1 MTTEQTGSI
10 ILRRGPT
17 VDRLA
22 FVPLDGEIIYD
33 SELQKVYIGDNITYG
48 GVAITA
54 SAAAIP
60 NVYYVT
66 KSGKDTNS
74 GATIDQAFASI
85 KQACQ
90 AAGAGHSNL
99 KATNLIT
106 SNISWLVEEM
116 YQWMLYQKSQT
127 ISPFSPSSVFDQTA
141 TRRDATTIV
150 NAIAYDLTRTGNF
163 RIIASTLAYFNQSTF
178 TTFYNTS
185 TAAAMPY
192 IIPALTYLKSLIL
205 SVMNNTAPAQNYQ
218 NLNSVAN
225 PILQTFNLANPAE
238 STAASYVTG
247 LFNIVLTALS
257 GQTITGIPSINAGIL
272 SSIYVKVGT
281 YDEQLPIVV
290 PENCNILGDSIHDVF
305 IQPAAGLSDDGVTP
319 NNRSKMFLMSDGTL
333 LKTVTMQGLTGYVT
347 NVASPTD
354 VTVAT
359 IGGIYIAFNPASP
372 IISKSP
378 YIIECSSFSSGGIG
392 AKVDGGVHVP
402 GNKSML
408 FSQYTNLHDLGVGF
422 WINGDGKAEIVSCFA
437 YYCQIGYVA
446 SDGGTIRSLNGNCS
460 YGTYGAV
467 SIDYNVNETPV
478 VGSLYGNQL
487 TYNKNALVGTFSAGD
502 TIVGATSA
510 AQGTIIVTSVLYSI
524 IIYSSIS
531 GTFQAGESISN
542 GTGSSVTIATGGV
555 TGQNGNILSIATS
568 PATLPVAGGTLYFTS
583 GSDTNSYTIQTVG
596 SYNPATGR
604 AIVTLSN
611 ATFVASNNGTT
622 FAIRYLFSVVRLTG
636 HDFLNIGTGGK
647 VTSNYPG
654 TPTQPPAEGNQTIAV
669 GLGRIYYVTTD
680 QDGNLR
686 IGTFFRVQQSTGII
700 TLNTSAFNLAGLNTL
715 NVAALGGI
723 IGQTINQ
730 FSADDTLS
738 GASNTA
744 VPTQYAVKNYLTHV
758 TTNVSPYD
766 STYDLG
772 DSSHKW
778 NNIFVKTVNVDSNIV
793 FEGATDNAFETTL
806 TAVDPTADRTITL
819 PNVSGTVVTTGDSG
833 TVTST
838 MIADGTIVNADVSAT
853 AAIVYS
859 KLSLGT
865 SIVNADISATAAIA
879 YSKLSLGTS
888 IVNGDIS
895 ATAAIAYSK
904 LSLGTSI
911 VNSDVSATAAIAY
924 SKLSLG
930 TSIVNGDISTTAAIA
945 VSKLASSTISGVT
958 LGNNLNTLTIG
969 TGLSGTSYNGSAAIT
984 ISIDSTVVTKAGA
997 QTLTNKTF
1005 EDLTTYFA
1013 DDVDSTKK
1021 FQFQVNGVTA
1031 STTRT
1036 LVIPDRDGTIITSGD
1051 TGTVTNAMLGGSI
1064 TNDKLTNS
1072 KITLNGNDV
1081 SLGGSL
1087 TITANAPNAMTI
1099 GDGLSGTSYNG
1110 NSAVTIAVDATV
1122 VRTSGA
1128 LTIDGVKT
1136 FSSTIGGS
1144 ISGNSATATK
1154 LATGRTIAITGDI
1167 SYTSPTFDGSGSV
1180 TAAATLP
1187 NANTSG
1193 AGTYTSVTVNA
1204 KGLVTSAG
1212 QGTTYVGT
1220 TSIALNRTSAAQSLT
1235 GINGLTA
1242 GASAF
1247 TLQAATAANGSG
1259 YALNIW
1265 GANAG
1270 TNSAGG
1276 LIDISAGAGDGTGGG
1291 GKVTIA
1297 GGTPGLTSTGG
1308 NVQLLGGG
1316 GADYGGTTITAYGY
1330 NGSDTGDEHG
1340 GYIEI
1345 FAGKGRGTNIPGGY
1359 VDIKGGSGTGTGIG
1373 GAIRFYTAP
1382 VGTTGT
1388 AVNGVVKRMDILT
1401 NGRVGMDANIASTTT
1416 GTGTLVV
1423 TGGVGV
1429 SGAVYAGSLYDTGN
1443 RVVTGTPWTSVGYIT
1458 GNQSISLTGDVTGTG
1473 TTAITT
1479 TISTDAVIT
1488 TNIKDA
1494 NVTSAK
1500 LADSGVTA
1508 GTYNNVTVS
1517 LKGIV
1522 TGGSNT
1528 AYVTGTPWTSVGY
1541 LTAIPDPLTV
1551 TELKTNILTGN
1562 NAGAGIIKGT
1572 WTLNAGARF
1581 EATYADLAEKYV
1593 ADAEY
1598 EPGTVLELGGEFE
1611 VTTATLNS
1619 RKIAGVVSTNPS
1631 YVLNKDCQGEH
1642 VVVMA
1647 LQGRVPCK
1655 VRGKIN
1661 KGDLLVSCGDGYA
1674 CPDNDPKLGTVIGR
1688 AIENFEGH
1696 DGVIEILI
1704 GRM

>member
-33 SELQKVYIGDNITYG
+33 SELQKVYIGDNTTYG

-66 KSGKDTNS
+66 KTGKDTNS
-74 GATIDQAFASI
+74 GATIDQAFASV
-85 KQACQ
+85 KRACQ

-99 KATNLIT
+99 KATSLIT

-116 YQWMLYQKSQT
+116 YQWMLYQKSNT
-127 ISPFSPSSVFDQTA
+127 ISPFSPSSVFDQVS

-150 NAIAYDLTRTGNF
+150 NAIVYDLERTGNF

-178 TTFYNTS
+178 TTFYNTA
-185 TAAAMPY
+185 TTAAMPY

-205 SVMNNTAPAQNYQ
+205 SVISNTAPAQNYQ
-218 NLNSVAN
+218 NLNSVAT
-225 PILQTFNLANPAE
+225 PIVQVFNLANPAE
-238 STAASYVTG
+238 STAAPYVTG
-247 LFNIVLTALS
+247 LFNILLTALT
-257 GQTITGIPSINAGIL
+257 GQTIVGIPSIDAGIL
-272 SSIYVKVGT
+272 SSVYVKVGT
-281 YDEQLPIVV
+281 YSEQLPIVV

-319 NNRSKMFLMSDGTL
+319 NNRSQMFLMSDGTL
-333 LKTVTMQGLTGYVT
+333 LKTVTMQGLTGYVA
-347 NVASPTD
+347 NVSNPSD
-354 VTVAT
+354 ITVAT
-359 IGGIYIAFNPASP
+359 IGGVYIAFNPASP
-372 IISKSP
+372 IIAKSP

-402 GNKSML
+402 GNKSLL

-422 WINGDGKAEIVSCFA
+422 WIAGDGKAEIVSCFT

-460 YGTYGAV
+460 YGNYGAV

-478 VGSLYGNQL
+478 VGNLYGNQL
-487 TYNKNALVGTFSAGD
+487 TYNKNALVGTFTDGD
-502 TIVGATSA
+502 TIVGATSLA
-510 AQGTIIVTSVLYSI
+510 RGTIVVTSVLYST

-542 GTGSSVTIATGGV
+542 GAGSSVTIATGGV
-555 TGQNGNILSIATS
+555 TGQNGNILSIVTS
-568 PATLPVAGGTLYFTS
+568 PATLPVAGSTIYFTS
-583 GSDTNSYTIQTVG
+583 GSDTNTYTIQTVG
-596 SYNPATGR
+596 NYNPATGR
-604 AIVTLSN
+604 AIITLSN
-611 ATFVASNNGTT
+611 ATFMASNNGTT
-622 FAIRYLFSVVRLTG
+622 FAIRYLFSEVRLTG

-654 TPTQPPAEGNQTIAV
+654 TPTQPPAEGNQTVTI
-669 GLGRIYYVTTD
+669 GIGKIYYVTTD

-744 VPTQYAVKNYLTHV
+744 VPTQFAVKNYLTKV
-758 TTNVSPYD
+758 TTNISPYD

-778 NNIFVKTVNVDSNIV
+778 NNIFVKIVNVDSNIV

-853 AAIVYS
+853 AAIAYS

-865 SIVNADISATAAIA
+865 SIVNADVSATAAIV

-1051 TGTVTNAMLGGSI
+1051 SGTVTNAMLGGSI

-1087 TITANAPNAMTI
+1087 TITANAPNALTI

-1110 NSAVTIAVDATV
+1110 NSAVTIAVDSTV
-1122 VRTSGA
+1122 VRTTGA
-1128 LTIDGVKT
+1128 QTVAGVKT

-1144 ISGNSATATK
+1144 ISGNAATVTNGVYTAGAQTIGGVKTFSSTISGSVNGNSATATS
-1154 LATGRTIAITGDI
+1154 LANSRTLAITGDL
-1167 SYTSPTFDGSGSV
+1167 SWSVTFDGSGNV
-1180 TAAATLP
+1180 TSAGTLATV
-1187 NANTSG
+1187 NTSV
-1193 AGTYTSVTVNA
+1193 GTYNNVTVNG
-1204 KGLVTSAG
+1204 KGLVTSASNVAYLTSFTEADTLQTVVDRG
-1212 QGTTYVGT
+1212 ATCSTKISLSGNLRMQSDIGLDAGKTIYFGYEEGFGGSNIGGDDYGYITYDNNSTIYGSGGGETSVLRIGTQNDAAGTVSDSIAIEATADIYLKVGGEVYVGNYA
-1220 TSIALNRTSAAQSLT
+1220 SKNKVWH
-1235 GINGLTA
+1235 A
-1242 GASAF
+1242 G
-1247 TLQAATAANGSG
+1247 
-1259 YALNIW
+1259 NI
-1265 GANAG
+1265 
-1270 TNSAGG
+1270 
-1276 LIDISAGAGDGTGGG
+1276 
-1291 GKVTIA
+1291 
-1297 GGTPGLTSTGG
+1297 TP
-1308 NVQLLGGG
+1308 
-1316 GADYGGTTITAYGY
+1316 
-1330 NGSDTGDEHG
+1330 
-1340 GYIEI
+1340 
-1345 FAGKGRGTNIPGGY
+1345 
-1359 VDIKGGSGTGTGIG
+1359 
-1373 GAIRFYTAP
+1373 
-1382 VGTTGT
+1382 
-1388 AVNGVVKRMDILT
+1388 
-1401 NGRVGMDANIASTTT
+1401 
-1416 GTGTLVV
+1416 
-1423 TGGVGV
+1423 
-1429 SGAVYAGSLYDTGN
+1429 
-1443 RVVTGTPWTSVGYIT
+1443 IT

-1473 TTAITT
+1473 ATSIATTF
-1479 TISTDAVIT
+1479 
-1488 TNIKDA
+1488 K
-1494 NVTSAK
+1494 
-1500 LADSGVTA
+1500 DSGVTA

-1517 LKGIV
+1517 VKGIV

-1551 TELKTNILTGN
+1551 AELKTNILTGN
-1562 NAGAGIIKGT
+1562 NSGSGLIKGT

-1593 ADAEY
+1593 ADAAY
-1598 EPGTVLELGGEFE
+1598 EPGTVLDLGGDFE
-1611 VTTATLNS
+1611 VTAAGMNS

-1655 VRGKIN
+1655 VRGTIH

-1688 AIENFEGH
+1688 AIENFEGRE
-1696 DGVIEILI
+1696 GVIEILI